1 MALLQVCSS
10 VRSVAALD
18 ADCAGP
24 TVLEVAHEGDEWA
37 IAELVS
43 VLAKAQIPL
52 GAVEPERTDFERIF
66 MDVTQAARDGSARPT
81 GAH

>member
-1 MALLQVCSS
+1 MALLQVCSP
-10 VRSVAALD
+10 VRSVVALD
-18 ADCAGP
+18 ADRAGP

-43 VLAKAQIPL
+43 ALAKAQIPL
-52 GAVEPERTDFERIF
+52 GAVEPERTDLERIF

-81 GAH
+81 GSH